1 MKNQILMLI
10 AAILIISACA
20 KKEEV
25 KPETQK
31 TNRKE
36 SINDTVKLTSDEMK
50 YTKVEFVQLEERVL
64 ADVINCTGLLDVP
77 PQNLVSV
84 SLPIGGNLKRTSL
97 LQGMKVSKGQV
108 LAEFE
113 HQDYIQL
120 QQDYLEAK
128 ANLDYLE
135 QDLKRQENLAK
146 DNVSSEKNRQ
156 KIKSEYQMALAKTNA
171 LRQKLALI
179 NISIKNLEAS
189 NISSIVKVI
198 SPISGFVSKVNS
210 NIGKYSSANDVVFEL
225 VNTEHIHAEL
235 SIFEKDISKVQ
246 ENQKIRFKLSNETN
260 ERIASVHLIG
270 RSLNSDKTISIHGH
284 LEKEDNKLTPGTF
297 INAIIEVGNRKVLCL
312 PDNSIA
318 SFNDKNYIF
327 TFVGEDTKTK
337 ENIFKANE
345 VKIGLKENGFTEIIF
360 INNFDKS
367 SKIVQSGINQ
377 LTSKLFNKA
386 DE

>member
-20 KKEEV
+20 KKEEI

-36 SINDTVKLTSDEMK
+36 SINETVKLTSDELK
-50 YTKVEFVQLEERVL
+50 YTKLEFVQLEERVL
-64 ADVINCTGLLDVP
+64 SDIINCTGVLDVP

-84 SLPIGGNLKRTSL
+84 SLAIGGNLKRTTL
-97 LQGMKVSKGQV
+97 LPGMKVTKGQV

-128 ANLDYLE
+128 ANLDYIE

-156 KIKSEYQMALAKTNA
+156 KIKSEYQMSLAKTSA
-171 LRQKLALI
+171 LKQKLSLI
-179 NISIKNLEAS
+179 NISIKNLEAG
-189 NISSIVKVI
+189 NISSTIKVT
-198 SPISGFVSKVNS
+198 SPISGFVSKVNT
-210 NIGKYSSANDVVFEL
+210 NIGKYSTANDVVFEL
-225 VNTEHIHAEL
+225 VNTEHVHAEL
-235 SIFEKDISKVQ
+235 AIFEKDINRVQ
-246 ENQKIRFKLSNETN
+246 ENQKIRFNLSNETQ

-284 LEKEDNKLTPGTF
+284 LAKEDSKLTPGTF
-297 INAIIEVGNRKVLCL
+297 IKARIEVGSKKVLSL
-312 PDNSIA
+312 PDNAIV

-327 TFVGEDTKTK
+327 TYVGEDVNSK
-337 ENIFKANE
+337 EQTFKANE
-345 VKIGLKENGFTEIIF
+345 VQIGLKESGYSEVIING
-360 INNFDKS
+360 NFDKS
-367 SKIVQSGINQ
+367 SKIVQSGVNQ
-377 LTSKLFNKA
+377 LMNKLFNKA
-386 DE
+386 DD

>member
-20 KKEEV
+20 KKEEI

-36 SINDTVKLTSDEMK
+36 SINETVKLTSDELK
-50 YTKVEFVQLEERVL
+50 YTKLEFVQLEERVL
-64 ADVINCTGLLDVP
+64 SDIINCTGVLDVP

-84 SLPIGGNLKRTSL
+84 SLAIGGNLKRTSL
-97 LQGMKVSKGQV
+97 LPGMKVSKGQV

-156 KIKSEYQMALAKTNA
+156 KIKSEYQMSLAKTSA
-171 LRQKLALI
+171 LKQKLSLI
-179 NISIKNLEAS
+179 NISIKNLEAG
-189 NISSIVKVI
+189 NISSTIKVT
-198 SPISGFVSKVNS
+198 SPISGFVSKVNT
-210 NIGKYSSANDVVFEL
+210 NIGKYSTANDVVFEL
-225 VNTEHIHAEL
+225 VNTEHVHAEL
-235 SIFEKDISKVQ
+235 AVFEKDINRVQ
-246 ENQKIRFKLSNETN
+246 ENQKIRFNLSNETQ

-270 RSLNSDKTISIHGH
+270 RALNADKTISIHGH
-284 LEKEDNKLTPGTF
+284 LAKEDSKLTPGTF
-297 INAIIEVGNRKVLCL
+297 IKARIEVGSKNVLSL
-312 PDNSIA
+312 PDNAIV

-327 TFVGEDTKTK
+327 TYVGEDAKSK
-337 ENIFKANE
+337 EQTFKANE
-345 VKIGLKENGFTEIIF
+345 VQIGLKESGYSEVIING
-360 INNFDKS
+360 NFDKS

-377 LTSKLFNKA
+377 LMNKLFNKA
-386 DE
+386 DD

>member
-20 KKEEV
+20 KKEENKV
-25 KPETQK
+25 EKPSVNSVAKVQ
-31 TNRKE
+31 
-36 SINDTVKLTSDEMK
+36 DTIKLSADEMK

-64 ADVINCTGLLDVP
+64 SDIINCTGVLDVP

-84 SLPIGGNLKRTSL
+84 SLAIGGNLKRTSL
-97 LQGMKVSKGQV
+97 LPGMKVNKGQV

-156 KIKSEYQMALAKTNA
+156 KIKSEYQMSFAKTSA
-171 LRQKLALI
+171 LKQKLSLI
-179 NISIKNLEAS
+179 NISIKNLEDG
-189 NISSIVKVI
+189 NISSLIKVL
-198 SPISGFVSKVNS
+198 SPISGYVSKVNT

-225 VNTEHIHAEL
+225 VNTEHVHAEL
-235 SIFEKDISKVQ
+235 AIFEKDIKRVH
-246 ENQKIRFKLSNETN
+246 ENQKIRFNLSNETQ

-284 LEKEDNKLTPGTF
+284 LAKEDSKLTPGTF
-297 INAIIEVGNRKVLCL
+297 IKARIEVGSKNVLSL
-312 PDNSIA
+312 PDNAIV

-327 TFVGEDTKTK
+327 TYVGEDANSK
-337 ENIFKANE
+337 EQAFKAIE
-345 VKIGLKENGFTEIIF
+345 VQIGLKESGYSEVIING
-360 INNFDKS
+360 NFDKS

-377 LTSKLFNKA
+377 LMNKLFNKA

>member
-20 KKEEV
+20 KKEEI

-31 TNRKE
+31 TNSKE
-36 SINDTVKLTSDEMK
+36 SINETVKLTSDELK
-50 YTKVEFVQLEERVL
+50 YTKLEFVQLEERVL
-64 ADVINCTGLLDVP
+64 SDVINCTGVLDVP

-84 SLPIGGNLKRTSL
+84 SLAIGGNLKRTSL
-97 LQGMKVSKGQV
+97 LPGMKVSKGQV

-156 KIKSEYQMALAKTNA
+156 KIKSEYQMSFAKTSA
-171 LRQKLALI
+171 LKQKLSLI
-179 NISIKNLEAS
+179 NISIKNLEDG
-189 NISSIVKVI
+189 NISSLIKVL
-198 SPISGFVSKVNS
+198 SPISGYVSKVNT

-225 VNTEHIHAEL
+225 VNTEHVHAEL
-235 SIFEKDISKVQ
+235 AIFEKDINRVQ
-246 ENQKIRFKLSNETN
+246 ENQKIRFNLSNETQ

-270 RSLNSDKTISIHGH
+270 RSLNADKTISIHGH
-284 LEKEDNKLTPGTF
+284 LAKEDSKLTPGTF
-297 INAIIEVGNRKVLCL
+297 IKARIEVGSKNVISL
-312 PDNSIA
+312 PDNAIV

-327 TFVGEDTKTK
+327 TYVGEDANSK
-337 ENIFKANE
+337 EQTFKANE
-345 VKIGLKENGFTEIIF
+345 VQIGLKESGYSEVIING
-360 INNFDKS
+360 NFDKS
-367 SKIVQSGINQ
+367 SKIVQSGVNQ
-377 LTSKLFNKA
+377 LMNKLFNKA